1 MKEGFILINKPKGMA
16 SFGVVAYLRK
26 ITGIRKIGHAGTLDP
41 LASGLLICAIGR
53 SATKKIDIFL
63 KQDKTY
69 LAEIELGKVSDT
81 YDAEGKI
88 KKINFKNKPTRKE
101 IEKVLQ
107 MFIGEIN
114 QMPPIF
120 SAKKIKGKKAYELAR
135 EGKMVKLKKN
145 KVKIYQIKI
154 IFYKFPFLKIKIN
167 CGSGT
172 YIRSIAH
179 DIGKKLKT
187 GAVLTGLVRES
198 IGKYSLK
205 KSLEL
210 EKLDLEK
217 IEKNIFKK

>member
-1 MKEGFILINKPKGMA
+1 LINKPKGMA